1 MKTLL
6 LSLLVL
12 ASNAA
17 HAALFCPGNE
27 AELRQA
33 LTTAATNNED
43 DEIRLRRGTY
53 YTGGV
58 KFSMTSTEAR
68 SLSISGGWAD
78 SGPLWCSVQSPSAA
92 ATILD
97 GQNITA
103 VLDIYA
109 YIFGAGSAA
118 ATVSVSNLTLRNGYS
133 NRNNEAA
140 GLFVNVGN
148 QSIRIERTVMSGHT
162 QAFSGGD
169 TNNNAITLVSFGDI
183 YFVNNALSDLHSNY
197 ANLCIFTINNTQ
209 TVFLTNNTLSLQGTG
224 FNALFDSHN
233 GTAYRFVN
241 NAIITEGYSGL
252 SFYSHNANDPIRTWM
267 YDNVGTYSV
276 DALFNGIAPQADS
289 GNIKNIDPKFVS
301 TTDLRPAA
309 GSPLVNAGLNSPYGG
324 VPGID
329 LDGNPRVDLGTID
342 VGAWESTHERIFANG
357 FD

>member
-109 YIFGAGSAA
+109 YIFGIGKQSHLAQRLLEQEQRSGRA
-118 ATVSVSNLTLRNGYS
+118 VRERRQSV
-133 NRNNEAA
+133 
-140 GLFVNVGN
+140 
-148 QSIRIERTVMSGHT
+148 
-162 QAFSGGD
+162 
-169 TNNNAITLVSFGDI
+169 
-183 YFVNNALSDLHSNY
+183 
-197 ANLCIFTINNTQ
+197 
-209 TVFLTNNTLSLQGTG
+209 
-224 FNALFDSHN
+224 DSH
-233 GTAYRFVN
+233 
-241 NAIITEGYSGL
+241 
-252 SFYSHNANDPIRTWM
+252 RTHR
-267 YDNVGTYSV
+267 DV
-276 DALFNGIAPQADS
+276 
-289 GNIKNIDPKFVS
+289 
-301 TTDLRPAA
+301 RPH
-309 GSPLVNAGLNSPYGG
+309 PG
-324 VPGID
+324 VF
-329 LDGNPRVDLGTID
+329 RRR
-342 VGAWESTHERIFANG
+342 HQ
-357 FD
+357 